1 MASSTMHV
9 PLLNA
14 QDSDESDVERGPVP
28 TYEHATRQA
37 GDATTPSFLGGHAKP
52 LREGKEPVALADASI
67 RMGFLRKVLGI
78 LSFQFLATVVLSAGI
93 YLTPVV
99 RGFIQNQSWIVFLF
113 LIGSIGVLFA
123 MFVHAHNAP
132 FNYFLLGGWT
142 IMQALTVAAIVTFY
156 DAEVVLQALF
166 VTVAVVGSLFFYTMQ
181 SKRDWRKSYALL
193 ASLSI
198 AFVVGTLLQI
208 ILMSTMFN
216 FMMSLFGAA
225 LFSLYLVFD
234 IDMVMHHHSEEDYI
248 IACIMIYMD
257 VVNLFLNILHIVA
270 EANRN

>member
-14 QDSDESDVERGPVP
+14 QDSDDSDVERGPVP
-28 TYEHATRQA
+28 AYEHAIRQA
-37 GDATTPSFLGGHAKP
+37 ADTTTPSFLGGHAKP
-52 LREGKEPVALADASI
+52 LREGKEPVALADAAI

-78 LSFQFLATVVLSAGI
+78 LSFQFLATVVLCGAL

-99 RGFIQNQSWIVFLF
+99 RGSWIVFLF

-132 FNYFLLGGWT
+132 LNYFLLGGWT

-208 ILMSTMFN
+208 ILMSSMFN

-270 EANRN
+270 ETNRN